1 MADHAMKQA
10 VEADAQRLV
19 AKSAADARPFSTN
32 KDAAL
37 YSTAD
42 NMGLGDAKTD
52 EVRFMSGGDSYIAQG
67 FVDGILYVKDGDW
80 TNFHKIQWPVIAP
93 QSPMPTPTGM
103 GTGASSTSGTT
114 GSMNSS
120 TAPHAGTP
128 IGASGSSG
136 GLESGTTGAAQSTPA
151 QPAAT
156 PVNPTAE
163 PHHGGLGGMLGDLA
177 EKVEDAIKHKPG
189 ASGGKPS

>member
-1 MADHAMKQA
+1 MADHTMNQA
-10 VEADAQRLV
+10 VETEAQRLV

-52 EVRFMSGGDSYIAQG
+52 EVRFTSGGNSYIAQG

-93 QSPMPTPTGM
+93 QSPMSTPAGMGM

-114 GSMNSS
+114 GSMDNSPAAH
-120 TAPHAGTP
+120 TGTP
-128 IGASGSSG
+128 IGASGGLGSG
-136 GLESGTTGAAQSTPA
+136 STSPTQSTPA
-151 QPAAT
+151 T
-156 PVNPTAE
+156 PVKPAE
-163 PHHGGLGGMLGDLA
+163 TPHHGGLGGMLGDLA
-177 EKVEDAIKHKPG
+177 EKVEDAMKPKPNT
-189 ASGGKPS
+189 GGKPS